1 MAKGVAG
8 MGIQLLYAKKS
19 NAKSQKPYPNKPVRI
34 PPEKATPESAAVS
47 G

>member
-19 NAKSQKPYPNKPVRI
+19 NAKSQEPYPNKLVRI
-34 PPEKATPESAAVS
+34 QPENATHESAA
-47 G
+47 